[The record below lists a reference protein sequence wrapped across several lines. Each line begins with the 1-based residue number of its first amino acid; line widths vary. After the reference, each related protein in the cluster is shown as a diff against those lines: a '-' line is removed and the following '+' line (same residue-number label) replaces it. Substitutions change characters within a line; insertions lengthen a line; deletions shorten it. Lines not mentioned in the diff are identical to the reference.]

1 MKMEYSSFKNITRI
15 SKSFLLKAA
24 FVIFNLQLSIFTL
37 HAQTAQRVA
46 DLKTQEP
53 SWQAVIGGVAV
64 SPCVETSYGVAL
76 LSDGRL
82 LSACTGSGTVI
93 WQRSIRGKPSP
104 YITAFGDF
112 LYVVTDSSKINL
124 VNPSGMTLWT
134 ANTQFPIVAPPV
146 VGRDGRVFVQ
156 GKNKIACYGLD
167 GKRKWKKE
175 TPELGALPLCLLNDD
190 SFLAFLKSPKGNQS
204 VARRYSVFGKQL
216 EDITFTGMVSSAESS
231 GSGVLVSLKN
241 GSIGLV
247 TSPDDG
253 SVAGSK
259 WVAGSGNTSGAF
271 KICCS
276 RNSGNAVFFFQNG
289 ARTEAVIVEIDSGE
303 ILNRFPV
310 GSIAPADFKLAR
322 ATPAGYFISGSYG
335 ACEFSEDGTIFF
347 AAALPPSANWNAL
360 FYTDKNF
367 IILAMKD
374 WTMKGFLMN
383 QSPAAKKT
391 KSTKNGR
398 ISYISKAEFY
408 STSMELGI
416 RPLTNEK
423 MAEISKKFET
433 GDYGEKEQEYL
444 ELLKT
449 EAENYIQSCST
460 KAFFNSDTPNFFA
473 ENAVYT
479 QNLLYL
485 MSKTG
490 TREFSVF
497 YAKLLT
503 GDIDTSQLVSII
515 SFAGKN
521 GYDEDGMVLAAIEN
535 LLMNKIKAG
544 EITLLKTMCDTTFE
558 ICRYMGRP
566 ALNKRGKNILTHML
580 FPGYDKMVQD
590 YARKT
595 LEKMITLE
603 KK

>member
-1 MKMEYSSFKNITRI
+1 MKQKLFKNSSRI
-15 SKSFLLKAA
+15 SKSLLLKTFFALLLA
-24 FVIFNLQLSIFTL
+24 SHTSLLTS
-37 HAQTAQRVA
+37 QTAQRNI
-46 DLKTQEP
+46 DLKSQEP

-82 LSACTGSGTVI
+82 LSACTSSGTVI
-93 WQRSIRGKPSP
+93 WQRSIKGRPSP
-104 YITAFGDF
+104 YISAFGDF
-112 LYVVTDSSKINL
+112 LYVVTDSSKVNL

-134 ANTQFPIVAPPV
+134 ANTQFQIVCPPV
-146 VGRDGRVFVQ
+146 PARDGRVFVQ
-156 GKNKIACYGLD
+156 GKKNLACYGLD
-167 GKRKWKKE
+167 GKRKWKCE
-175 TPELGALPLCLLNDD
+175 TPEQGAFPVCLLDD
-190 SFLAFLKSPKGNQS
+190 GSILVFLKAAKNNQS
-204 VARRYSVFGKQL
+204 VARRYSVFGKQM
-216 EDITFTGMVSSAESS
+216 EDITFNGIVSTVESCS
-231 GSGVLVSLKN
+231 KGVLVSLKN

-247 TSPDDG
+247 TSAGDG
-253 SVAGSK
+253 STANSK
-259 WVAGSGNTSGAF
+259 WVAGSGNTGGAF
-271 KICCS
+271 KICCAK
-276 RNSGNAVFFFQNG
+276 SGETSVFFFQNG
-289 ARTEAVIVEIDSGE
+289 SRTEAVVVEIDSGE

-335 ACEFSEDGTIFF
+335 ACEFNEQGTIFF
-347 AAALPPSANWNAL
+347 AAALPPSAKWNAI
-360 FYTDKNF
+360 FYTNKNL

-374 WTMKGFLMN
+374 WTMKGYVMN
-383 QSPAAKKT
+383 QTPAAKKP
-391 KSTKNGR
+391 KSSVHEK
-398 ISYISKAEFY
+398 ISYISSVQFD
-408 STSMELGI
+408 STAMELGI
-416 RPLTNEK
+416 RPLSNEK
-423 MAEISKKFET
+423 MAEISKSFEK
-433 GDYGEKEQEYL
+433 GDYGVKEEEYL

-449 EAENYIQSCST
+449 EAENYIYSCS
-460 KAFFNSDTPNFFA
+460 KISQSREENPGFFV

-497 YAKLLT
+497 FAKLLSGDLDT
-503 GDIDTSQLVSII
+503 GQLVSTI

-521 GYDEDGMVLAAIEN
+521 GYDEDGMVLLALEN
-535 LLMNKIKAG
+535 LLMYKIQTKDT
-544 EITLLKTMCDTTFE
+544 TLLKTICDSTYE
-558 ICRYMGRP
+558 ICRFMGRP

-580 FPGYDKMVQD
+580 FPAYDKNIQD

>member
-1 MKMEYSSFKNITRI
+1 MKACIKKLSSNAVFFLTKI
-15 SKSFLLKAA
+15 SLALFILQSS
-24 FVIFNLQLSIFTL
+24 IFNLHS
-37 HAQTAQRVA
+37 QTPLRSA
-46 DLKTQEP
+46 DLNVQEP

-64 SPCVETSYGVAL
+64 SPCIETSYGVAL

-93 WQRSIRGKPSP
+93 WQRSIKGRPSP

-134 ANTQFPIVAPPV
+134 ANTQFPIVSAPV

-175 TPELGALPLCLLNDD
+175 TPELGNLPLCLLDD
-190 SFLAFLKSPKGNQS
+190 STLLAFLKAPKGNQS
-204 VARRYSVFGKQL
+204 IARRYSVFGKQL
-216 EDITFTGMVSSAESS
+216 EDITFSGIVSSAVSFEK
-231 GSGVLVSLKN
+231 GVLVALKN

-247 TSPDDG
+247 TSSEDG
-253 SVAGSK
+253 SMAKSK
-259 WVAGSGNTSGAF
+259 WVQGSGNTSGAF

-276 RNSGNAVFFFQNG
+276 RSSGNAVFFFQNG
-289 ARTEAVIVEIDSGE
+289 SRTEAVIVDRESGE
-303 ILNRFPV
+303 IINRFQV

-322 ATPAGYFISGSYG
+322 ATPSGFFISGSYS
-335 ACEFSEDGTIFF
+335 ACEFGEDGSIFF
-347 AAALPPSANWNAL
+347 AASLPPAAKWNSL

-383 QSPAAKKT
+383 QVPKPDKFPKKAK
-391 KSTKNGR
+391 SS
-398 ISYISKAEFY
+398 ISYISSVEFD
-408 STSMELGI
+408 STSIELGI

-423 MAEISKKFET
+423 MAEISRKFES
-433 GDYGEKEQEYL
+433 GDYGEKEEEYL

-449 EAENYIQSCST
+449 EAQNYIHSCST
-460 KAFFNSDTPNFFA
+460 KAQFRDESISFFA
-473 ENAVYT
+473 QNAVYT

-490 TREFSVF
+490 TREFSLF
-497 YAKLLT
+497 YARLLS
-503 GDIDTSQLVSII
+503 GEIDSSQLLSII

-535 LLMNKIKAG
+535 ILMNRIKAG
-544 EITLLKTMCDTTFE
+544 EVTLLKTICDTTFG

-580 FPGYDKMVQD
+580 FPGYDKSIQD